1 MIKFFREEVH
11 ADVSHL
17 GNSQRECILNLLK
30 FVIIYIYI
38 YIYKE
43 REREREREIFIFNT
57 YLLYR
62 ACPSASSSRDCS
74 LGAFAQSSSD
84 SCGYQRTNGIT

>member
-38 YIYKE
+38 YIK
-43 REREREREIFIFNT
+43 REREREKER
-57 YLLYR
+57 YLFLTLICYIAPAHPHLR
-62 ACPSASSSRDCS
+62 LAIVVSERLRSRLPTHAGTS
-74 LGAFAQSSSD
+74 ELME
-84 SCGYQRTNGIT
+84 

>member
-38 YIYKE
+38 YIYIYIK
-43 REREREREIFIFNT
+43 RERERERK
-57 YLLYR
+57 
-62 ACPSASSSRDCS
+62 RDIY
-74 LGAFAQSSSD
+74 F
-84 SCGYQRTNGIT
+84 